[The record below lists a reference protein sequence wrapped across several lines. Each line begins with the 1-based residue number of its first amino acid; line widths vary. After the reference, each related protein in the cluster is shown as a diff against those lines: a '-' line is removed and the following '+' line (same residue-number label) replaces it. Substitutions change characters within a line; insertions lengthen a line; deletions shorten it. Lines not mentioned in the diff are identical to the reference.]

1 MAAPTTALTAAE
13 RAHGSASGT
22 AGSVG
27 AVVGE
32 YSAPVSPASIY
43 PSPYQVR

>member
-1 MAAPTTALTAAE
+1 L
-13 RAHGSASGT
+13 
-22 AGSVG
+22 G